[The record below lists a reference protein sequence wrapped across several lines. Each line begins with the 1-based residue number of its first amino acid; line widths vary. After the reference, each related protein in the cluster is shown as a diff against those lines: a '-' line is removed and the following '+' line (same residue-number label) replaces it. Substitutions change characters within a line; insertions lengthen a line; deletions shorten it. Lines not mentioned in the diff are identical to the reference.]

1 MPLMSLFI
9 RSARHAC
16 NGFSTVLSIHCTN
29 NSSSTSI
36 SNNISLTVASSPV
49 HMICRA
55 RVYVLLCTLHKMR
68 KTKTIFRILCVF
80 MLGIRNETHSLYRSM
95 ERAQSNKPKTAQH
108 SNVSYIIHKRLHI
121 AFFSIQHTL
130 AVVLYRQALSTVPFI
145 VQNTRAERKR
155 FASLPA
161 RPILSSAPAFGVLNL
176 MNGNHVHK
184 NYLPCVCLCL
194 CMVRYIQILE

>member
-1 MPLMSLFI
+1 
-9 RSARHAC
+9 
-16 NGFSTVLSIHCTN
+16 
-29 NSSSTSI
+29 
-36 SNNISLTVASSPV
+36 
-49 HMICRA
+49 MICRA

-184 NYLPCVCLCL
+184 NYLPCVRLCL
-194 CMVRYIQILE
+194 CMVRYIQYWNKNGCRLSLVFLHSFWSHMKETYAINIATELN